1 MISGHVSGQPVTS
14 PTAEAMH
21 IPASGASAFRAVKH
35 VALDDDEDDQ
45 DGNEGE
51 HGDEAE

>member
-1 MISGHVSGQPVTS
+1 MTS

-21 IPASGASAFRAVKH
+21 IPASGATAFRAVKH

-45 DGNEGE
+45 EDGNEGE
-51 HGDEAE
+51 HSDEAN